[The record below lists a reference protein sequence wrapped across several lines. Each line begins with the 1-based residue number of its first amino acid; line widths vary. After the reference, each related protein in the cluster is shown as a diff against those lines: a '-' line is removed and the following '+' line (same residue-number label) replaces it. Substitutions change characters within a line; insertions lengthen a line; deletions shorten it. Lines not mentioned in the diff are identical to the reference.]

1 MRRDSA
7 TIAPACHL
15 IGAIKHMTRGLKG
28 VPLIW
33 REVYTM
39 PYIEEGLY
47 APGIA
52 AEISATSN
60 TARWVVADISPAT
73 S

>member
-1 MRRDSA
+1 
-7 TIAPACHL
+7 
-15 IGAIKHMTRGLKG
+15 MTRGLKG